1 MDERRQG
8 IADLKKRIEN
18 YGRSLDAAR
27 ETLGAA
33 ALSSPLAGSVLTEDI
48 AEGKR
53 LERDLA
59 EARANAKSI
68 EDDTAR
74 LQELQLSERDKK
86 LELEINRKDL
96 FELRT
101 RLGEAALSSATPP
114 ATFAPFRDRIDAL
127 AARVQAQEDRIAELE
142 TADEGGGLIAHI
154 GRSARSARSALLRS
168 SLAARRAEGRRILA
182 DAGAELASTD
192 AALSSEDEEIRSAAE
207 ALTSHSAAVD
217 RGQAELSDIQ
227 AAIKELRARLSLG
240 IASNNPRRAIAH
252 LDRLIAEGAG
262 LIATLRRG
270 IGSRLLAVADGEGA
284 GGKRKDPFAD
294 FASGLLSDPAISG
307 TLQQARA
314 DTESIAAAQRQIE
327 KLEASLRIDVLSSE
341 LAGLRAASADH
352 ERRIAASTRA
362 LAELALRIEE
372 REEEIATLTT
382 LSKGR

>member
-154 GRSARSARSALLRS
+154 GRSARSALLRS

-192 AALSSEDEEIRSAAE
+192 TALSSEDEEIRSAAE

-227 AAIKELRARLSLG
+227 SAIKELRARLSLG

-252 LDRLIAEGAG
+252 LNRLIAEGAG